1 MGSKHEVRSD
11 PVVQNLLTAR
21 WEAVSVALE
30 ERERGEALRI
40 DGSGRDATS
49 MV

>member
-1 MGSKHEVRSD
+1 MGSKYEVRSD

-30 ERERGEALRI
+30 KRERWEASRI
-40 DGSGRDATS
+40 DGTRR
-49 MV
+49 